1 MHCQKCG
8 ASNPI
13 GPRFCIDCGATLPV
27 ACGFCSLMNTADA
40 NYCTGCGK
48 ALPPPPEERKRAT
61 LLFADLKGST
71 ELIQGGEAEQA
82 RRIFAP
88 FRQVMT
94 VAAQR
99 YGARV
104 DPISHG
110 DAILAVFGIPA
121 LEDHA
126 VRACLAALS
135 IQDAVRRWSDAQRS
149 EGGPVF
155 QVRIGLNSGE
165 IVATERQADGQD
177 GEATVLA
184 KRVESLATPGK
195 ILLTKSTWL
204 LAKGFIRAVPLG
216 PTHVRGKHD
225 AIELFEL
232 EGILARTRFNA
243 RQNQGLTPFVGRE
256 AELDLLAR
264 ALRRAETGDGQVVLL
279 TGGPGVGKSRLVHHF
294 LNLGA
299 ARDATVL
306 ETSAEP
312 YDRQSAYSPI
322 ANLLRTELDV
332 LPSDDAATIQTKV
345 GARLSSRPELL
356 EAAAPLLDLPVS
368 RESGWHDLDPTQR
381 RRRIGEAVR
390 ELIVLA
396 PRTSVLI
403 LLIEDLQWLD
413 ADARALVDNLVEQ
426 IRDRRVL
433 LLLTSREME
442 EVEGRHSQVV
452 SLDALEPLRTQELLR
467 HLVGDAPETDR
478 LAEMVFRRGDDRPTP
493 LFIEE
498 TVSSLVEQGVLQ
510 GESGRYHLTGNLDSI
525 ERGIPHK
532 VEEVL
537 AVRIDRL
544 PREHKQVLES
554 AAVIGMEAPLE
565 LLAEVIKPDE
575 ASPDAHS
582 SDIGPVL
589 RIFADLEA
597 AGLMHESL
605 ISGRSEFRFKHTL
618 TREAAATR
626 IPADHRRK
634 LHARTVRGIEAL
646 YGHRRDEW
654 IDRLADHAYQAR
666 LSDKAIAYLS
676 ESCRRA
682 LERSANRHAVS
693 TFEKGLQVL
702 KDVPYDDRRT
712 QKEIDL
718 RLLVLNALLPLGE
731 QHRIGK
737 LLDEAKDLSNAA
749 HDSVRLAKVEVL
761 RTLFLWE
768 AGKHEDALASGEA
781 ALRLADENGLDRV
794 ALAARVHMGI
804 VHHALGQFR
813 KTLELLLGVLQ
824 QLVAGNLEKQRFS
837 WAAYPSVITR
847 AFCSDACIALG
858 EFSQAEFLIRDGQ
871 TLTEELGHPYSWT
884 MIETVRARY
893 QLAHNQPG
901 AALEIFERAAQ
912 RCRDDEVHTMVPA
925 VVAGLG
931 TALARLGRADEA
943 LNVITDALDRK
954 TYERSGN
961 FGLYYLLMARGEAEG
976 SAGRTDDAIVTIRRA
991 EELAAAN
998 HERAH
1003 MAQTRYLLAGLLKHQ
1018 DPGEAAAVYRA
1029 ALAGARQCEMR
1040 PLEAACT
1047 DALQA
1052 S

>member
-1 MHCQKCG
+1 M
-8 ASNPI
+8 
-13 GPRFCIDCGATLPV
+13 
-27 ACGFCSLMNTADA
+27 TA
-40 NYCTGCGK
+40 
-48 ALPPPPEERKRAT
+48 
-61 LLFADLKGST
+61 
-71 ELIQGGEAEQA
+71 
-82 RRIFAP
+82 
-88 FRQVMT
+88 
-94 VAAQR
+94 AAQR

-110 DAILAVFGIPA
+110 DAILAVFGVPA

-135 IQDAVRRWSDAQRS
+135 IQDAVRRWSDAQRL

-165 IVATERQADGQD
+165 IVATERQTDGQD

-184 KRVESLATPGK
+184 KRVEGLATPGK

-216 PTHVRGKHD
+216 PTHIRGKQE

-232 EGILARTRFNA
+232 EGIQARTRFNA
-243 RQNQGLTPFVGRE
+243 RQNQGLTPFVGRD

-264 ALRRAETGDGQVVLL
+264 ALRRAETAEGQVVVL

-312 YDRQSAYSPI
+312 YDRQSGYSPI

-332 LPSDDAATIQTKV
+332 LPSDDAATIHAKV
-345 GARLSSRPELL
+345 AARLRSRPELL
-356 EAAAPLLDLPVS
+356 EAAAALLDLPVS
-368 RESGWHDLDPTQR
+368 REPSGWHDLDPTQR
-381 RRRIGEAVR
+381 RRRISDAVC

-413 ADARALVDNLVEQ
+413 ADARALVDTLVEQ

-442 EVEGRHSQVV
+442 QAEGRHSQLV

-510 GESGRYHLTGNLDSI
+510 GESGRYHLSGNLDSI

-565 LLAEVIKPDE
+565 LLAEVIKPDVDG
-575 ASPDAHS
+575 SDAPG
-582 SDIGPVL
+582 SDIGPLL
-589 RIFADLEA
+589 RIFADLES

-605 ISGRSEFRFKHTL
+605 ISGRSEFRFKHML
-618 TREAAATR
+618 TREAAAAR
-626 IPADHRRK
+626 IPADHRRQ
-634 LHARTVRGIEAL
+634 LHARTVNGIEAL
-646 YGHRRDEW
+646 YGHRREEW

-666 LSDKAIAYLS
+666 LSDKAVEYLS

-682 LERSANRHAVS
+682 IQRSANRHAVG
-693 TFEKGLQVL
+693 TFEKSLQAL
-702 KDVPYDDRRT
+702 NDVPHDDRRI

-718 RLLVLNALLPLGE
+718 RLLVVNALLPLGE

-737 LLDEAKDLSNAA
+737 LLDDAKELSETA

-761 RTLFLWE
+761 RTLLLWE

-781 ALRLADENGLDRV
+781 ALRLADENRLDHV

-813 KTLELLLGVLQ
+813 KTLELHLRVLQ
-824 QLVAGNLEKQRFS
+824 QLIAGNLEKQRFS
-837 WAAYPSVITR
+837 WAAYPSAITR

-858 EFSQAEFLIRDGQ
+858 EFRHAESLIRDGQ
-871 TLTEELGHPYSWT
+871 TLTEELGHPYSWA
-884 MIETVRARY
+884 MIETVRGRY
-893 QLAHNQPG
+893 QLAHNQPHV
-901 AALEIFERAAQ
+901 ALEIFERAAQ
-912 RCRDDEVHTMVPA
+912 RCRDDEVYTMVPA

-943 LNVITDALDRK
+943 LRVVNDALNRK
-954 TYERSGN
+954 TYERAGN
-961 FGLYYLLMARGEAEG
+961 PALYYLLMARGEAEG
-976 SAGRTDDAIVTIRRA
+976 SAGRVADGIATIRRA
-991 EELAAAN
+991 EELAASN

-1003 MAQTRYLLAGLLKHQ
+1003 LAQARYLLAGLLGRQ
-1018 DPGEAAAVYRA
+1018 NPGEAAAVYRA

-1040 PLEAACT
+1040 PLEAACA